1 VRKHIYDHMQRFSL
15 RFNVIVVLEGEH
27 ILEMGTH
34 SQLIQQDGLYY
45 RFDSVQKQFEPPVEL
60 TV

>member
-1 VRKHIYDHMQRFSL
+1 MQRFSL